1 MSLYQFATAAD
12 YEQILQ
18 EMLETKP
25 SWSNCF
31 TYLQGTS
38 LSNTSLLNEYQVE
51 LDINANS
58 ATLTL
63 PQSLSNGYYLLR
75 CSYAGQSMD
84 VLFAVSNISAYVQSY
99 GNRTVF
105 WIHDAESGQAV
116 DVSIT
121 DESGFVVSSSSNNG
135 IAIVERTGDAVY
147 SLHVDDQLLLVMPY
161 YQQQQINN
169 EINTN
174 WCYLYL

>member
-1 MSLYQFATAAD
+1 MSLPLKLLVIGKFYGRLAVKLPILPSEIPQFVLATTQEQALAELPGAESSVAMSLYQFATAAD

-84 VLFAVSNISAYVQSY
+84 VLFAVSNTSAYVQSY
-99 GNRTVF
+99 GNVR
-105 WIHDAESGQAV
+105 H
-116 DVSIT
+116 
-121 DESGFVVSSSSNNG
+121 G
-135 IAIVERTGDAVY
+135 ILD
-147 SLHVDDQLLLVMPY
+147 S
-161 YQQQQINN
+161 
-169 EINTN
+169 
-174 WCYLYL
+174 